1 MHKAKFKPLVHF
13 SVIYVISFNLELPS
27 TAMNEN
33 GLYTLRVHL
42 NGTTGAGLEAAS
54 RSLDE
59 IMQWKS
65 AIEEATTNLSQNQ
78 LKLQKEVKRLH
89 IAKEMS
95 DLIGYCRAVSFDINS
110 KCAVNTPTQ

>member
-1 MHKAKFKPLVHF
+1 
-13 SVIYVISFNLELPS
+13 
-27 TAMNEN
+27 MNES
-33 GLYTLRVHL
+33 GLYTLRVHP
-42 NGTTGAGLEAAS
+42 NGTTGAGLVAAS

-65 AIEEATTNLSQNQ
+65 AIEEAMTNLSQNQ

-95 DLIGYCRAVSFDINS
+95 DLIAYCQAVSFDMNS
-110 KCAVNTPTQ
+110 KCLINLAFINIIIRFMIKES